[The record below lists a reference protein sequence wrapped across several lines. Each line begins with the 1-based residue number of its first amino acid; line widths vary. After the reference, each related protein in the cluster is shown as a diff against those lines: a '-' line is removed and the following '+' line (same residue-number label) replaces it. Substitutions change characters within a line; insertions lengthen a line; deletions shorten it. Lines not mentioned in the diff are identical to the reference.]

1 MGVRNR
7 EIHLVVS
14 EEELERIRAKMEELG
29 VSSMSAYMRKMALDG
44 YCVRL
49 ELDDVKQM
57 TRLLRYTSNNLNQY
71 VKRAHENGDI
81 YAADIQDLQTC
92 LDEIWE
98 GCKKRYSFGFPAF
111 SDRANAPVL
120 YRRNHFTRHGRA
132 SAVPE
137 HSLDI
142 LALSCRMRY
151 DKGR

>member
-1 MGVRNR
+1 MGARNR
-7 EIHLVVS
+7 EIHFVVS

-57 TRLLRYTSNNLNQY
+57 NRLLRYISNNLNQY

-81 YAADIQDLQTC
+81 YAADIQDLQTR

-98 GCKKRYSFGFPAF
+98 CCKK
-111 SDRANAPVL
+111 
-120 YRRNHFTRHGRA
+120 
-132 SAVPE
+132 
-137 HSLDI
+137 I
-142 LALSCRMRY
+142 LVRLSSIQ
-151 DKGR
+151 